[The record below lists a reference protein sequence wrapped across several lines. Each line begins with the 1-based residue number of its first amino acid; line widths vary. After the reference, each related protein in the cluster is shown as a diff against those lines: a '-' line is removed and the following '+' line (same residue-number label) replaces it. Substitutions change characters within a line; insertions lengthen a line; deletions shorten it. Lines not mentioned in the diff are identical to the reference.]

1 MTCALRHQPLTPILA
16 AFTLAGAV
24 ASATACAKL
33 PKSVRST
40 AASPLAAADRA
51 ELWIDPGQIAGRDLF
66 HGPGEAVLMPGPGT
80 RFNFVSRKA
89 GGFSPG
95 WDLRD
100 EGGMEWSAKAGPEA
114 QSEVV
119 ASRLLW
125 AVGYHQPPT
134 YYVTDWTL
142 HGSNDRPQ
150 PSRFRPKLPSMRRI
164 GEWSWHK
171 NPFVGTA
178 ELNGLLV
185 LMRIVNNWDLLERNN
200 ALYEVDGP
208 GGAVRRY
215 VAQDLGASFGKTQVM
230 PSSGTR
236 NDPDDFERQPFIKGV
251 DMENGHVR
259 FDDLGRWHRELFANI
274 PPSHTRWICERLA
287 LLTDDQWNDAFRAGG
302 YDERTAQRYIARI
315 KSKIRD
321 GLALPASP

>member
-1 MTCALRHQPLTPILA
+1 MTASLHHRVLPS
-16 AFTLAGAV
+16 AV
-24 ASATACAKL
+24 AATLTSVVLSGVACAKL
-33 PKSVRST
+33 PRSMRST
-40 AASPLAAADRA
+40 AVGPQTAVQRA
-51 ELWIDPGQIAGRDLF
+51 ELWIDPGSIAGRDLF
-66 HGPGEAVLMPGPGT
+66 RGAGDAATMPRPGT
-80 RFNFVSRKA
+80 RFRVISTKT

-100 EGGMEWSAKAGPEA
+100 DSGMEWSAKAGPEA

-134 YYVTDWTL
+134 YYVTDWRIE
-142 HGSNDRPQ
+142 GAPDRPP

-185 LMRIVNNWDLLERNN
+185 LMRIVNNWDLLARNN
-200 ALYEVDGP
+200 ALYEVDRP
-208 GGAVRRY
+208 GGGVRRY
-215 VAQDLGASFGKTQVM
+215 VARDLGASLGKTTVF
-230 PSSGTR
+230 PRSGTR
-236 NDPDDFERQPFIKGV
+236 NDIDDFEEQPFIKGV
-251 DMENGHVR
+251 DVENGHVR

-274 PPSHTRWICERLA
+274 PPSHTRWICEKLA
-287 LLTDDQWNDAFRAGG
+287 RLTDDQWRDAFRAGG
-302 YDERTAQRYIARI
+302 YDDVSAQRYIARI